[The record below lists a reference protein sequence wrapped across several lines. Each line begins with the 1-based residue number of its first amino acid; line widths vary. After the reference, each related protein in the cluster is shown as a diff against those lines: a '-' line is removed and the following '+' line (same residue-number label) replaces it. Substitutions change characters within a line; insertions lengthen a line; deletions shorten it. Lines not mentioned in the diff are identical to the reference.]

1 MKCLLHSRICT
12 QAYCELVLG
21 ENEKNI
27 FTRKSIG
34 AITETDA
41 DFAPIMNVFLFLF
54 DVLTWSV
61 PSVQT

>member
-27 FTRKSIG
+27 FTRKTIC

-41 DFAPIMNVFLFLF
+41 DFAPIMNVF
-54 DVLTWSV
+54 DMSV
-61 PSVQT
+61 SV